1 MVNIE
6 ITQKDDFGKGK
17 GRKNLFQ
24 FGVEIVE
31 ECIIV
36 GRVRG
41 EINTADEFST
51 RVAREAKP

>member
-1 MVNIE
+1 ME
-6 ITQKDDFGKGK
+6 
-17 GRKNLFQ
+17 RKNLFQ

-41 EINTADEFST
+41 EINTANEFST
-51 RVAREAKP
+51 RVARGAKP